1 MVIHDLER
9 LLAEMFHDPRRHHFA
24 DAAIDPRREK
34 MFDRLGRRRLFRLD
48 GREGE
53 LLAETLV
60 KDEFARERDVH
71 AFGHDKSGPDRNDR
85 TVLGLEHEHGI
96 AVLLVVKSNLSDR
109 AANIHLCLR
118 LPKSHGTIVVENVR
132 TQENIRKICAVR
144 DLR

>member
-1 MVIHDLER
+1 MVIHNLER
-9 LLAEMFHDPRRHHFA
+9 LLAEMFYDPRCRHLA

-48 GREGE
+48 GRKGE

-60 KDEFARERDVH
+60 KDEFTRERDVH
-71 AFGHDKSGPDRNDR
+71 PLGHDKSRPDRNDR

-109 AANIHLCLR
+109 AANIHLRLR
-118 LPKSHGTIVVENVR
+118 LSKNVQKSEKLWKNFRISCEH
-132 TQENIRKICAVR
+132 
-144 DLR
+144 